1 MISYGNVVLYRILIF
16 FGNLWMTIASLTSEE
31 STNHFPVYL
40 FNFRLAKYDV
50 IPPSLIRSSEE
61 CLEEILVNGEDDIVE
76 VGCDVPEGGRDWG
89 EDFSDVM

>member
-61 CLEEILVNGEDDIVE
+61 CFEEILVNGEDDIVE
-76 VGCDVPEGGRDWG
+76 VGCDVP
-89 EDFSDVM
+89 